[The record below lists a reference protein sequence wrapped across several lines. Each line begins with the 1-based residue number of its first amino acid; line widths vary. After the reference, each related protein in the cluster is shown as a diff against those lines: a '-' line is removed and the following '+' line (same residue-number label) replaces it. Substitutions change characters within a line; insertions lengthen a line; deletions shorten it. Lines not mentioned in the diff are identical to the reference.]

1 MDFWTYEREQ
11 WNNAAETVCGVDEA
25 GAGPLMGP
33 VYAAAV
39 ILPREL
45 DIPGLNDSK
54 KLTEKKREALYEIIT
69 AQAAAWSVARVEAAE
84 IDKMDILN
92 ARMLA
97 MQKALD
103 GLPLRPDLALIDG
116 NRDHGSRYAIEIPHR
131 LIVGGDGENTWF
143 YFLWY
148 GLGRSWIE
156 GLRTDS
162 LYLFNWQL
170 FGQPIRVS
178 QALSV
183 VMVVVAAFMLFY
195 NIKIKKRSPE
205 SLWVNQVA
213 AEKAR
218 ATAAAAEDAVLVE
231 TLMNEEPTQGEAAD
245 PVETEAVAADAPAA
259 EAENAEAAPADA
271 EETSE
276 ELPHGDEN

>member
-1 MDFWTYEREQ
+1 MGMWTYEREQ
-11 WNNAAETVCGVDEA
+11 WNSGVEIVCGVDEA

-103 GLPLRPDLALIDG
+103 GLTLRPDLALIDG

-131 LIVGGDGENTWF
+131 LIVGGDGK
-143 YFLWY
+143 
-148 GLGRSWIE
+148 SASI
-156 GLRTDS
+156 
-162 LYLFNWQL
+162 
-170 FGQPIRVS
+170 
-178 QALSV
+178 
-183 VMVVVAAFMLFY
+183 
-195 NIKIKKRSPE
+195 
-205 SLWVNQVA
+205 
-213 AEKAR
+213 
-218 ATAAAAEDAVLVE
+218 AAASILAKVSRDRYVSTELDAKYPQYQFAKHKGYGTRLHYE
-231 TLMNEEPTQGEAAD
+231 MLDQYGPCPEHRRTFLKKWEAKR
-245 PVETEAVAADAPAA
+245 
-259 EAENAEAAPADA
+259 
-271 EETSE
+271 
-276 ELPHGDEN
+276 HG

>member
-1 MDFWTYEREQ
+1 MDLWTYEREQ
-11 WNNAAETVCGVDEA
+11 WKNGVQTVCGVDEA

-103 GLPLRPDLALIDG
+103 GLTLRPDLALIDG

-131 LIVGGDGENTWF
+131 LIVGGDGK
-143 YFLWY
+143 
-148 GLGRSWIE
+148 SASI
-156 GLRTDS
+156 
-162 LYLFNWQL
+162 
-170 FGQPIRVS
+170 
-178 QALSV
+178 
-183 VMVVVAAFMLFY
+183 
-195 NIKIKKRSPE
+195 
-205 SLWVNQVA
+205 
-213 AEKAR
+213 
-218 ATAAAAEDAVLVE
+218 AAASILAKVSRDRYVSTELDAKYPQYQFAKHKGYGTKLHYE
-231 TLMNEEPTQGEAAD
+231 MLDQYGPCPEHRRTFLKKWEAKR
-245 PVETEAVAADAPAA
+245 
-259 EAENAEAAPADA
+259 
-271 EETSE
+271 
-276 ELPHGDEN
+276 HG